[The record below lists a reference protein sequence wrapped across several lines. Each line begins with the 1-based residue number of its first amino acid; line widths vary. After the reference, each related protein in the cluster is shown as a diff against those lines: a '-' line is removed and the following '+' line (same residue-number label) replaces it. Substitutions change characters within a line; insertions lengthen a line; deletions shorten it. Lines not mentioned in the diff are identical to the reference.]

1 MGNSSKHISTSLIVT
16 TYNWPQALALSL
28 RSAFA
33 QSLPP
38 GEIIVADDGSAGDTR
53 QLVDSLRPLCPVP
66 LVHVWHE
73 DRGFRLSAIRNKAI
87 ARAAGDYII
96 QTDGDIILSP
106 RFVSDHVELAEPGFF
121 VCGSRVKLPRE
132 ATERLMGRGEAR
144 LRLWQLPPAYMP
156 NALRSRLLRRFMATR
171 YARKVDHL
179 RGCNMAFWKADAV
192 KVNGYN
198 EDLTQWGHEDGE
210 FAYRLHFAGVRK
222 KALKMGGVAYHLW
235 HSEASK
241 ANEQRHF
248 DELARVI
255 EGRLTWC
262 ANGIDKYL

>member
-1 MGNSSKHISTSLIVT
+1 M
-16 TYNWPQALALSL
+16 
-28 RSAFA
+28 
-33 QSLPP
+33 
-38 GEIIVADDGSAGDTR
+38 
-53 QLVDSLRPLCPVP
+53 
-66 LVHVWHE
+66 
-73 DRGFRLSAIRNKAI
+73 
-87 ARAAGDYII
+87 GDYII

-106 RFVSDHVELAEPGFF
+106 HFVEDHVELAEPGFF

-132 ATERLMGRGEAR
+132 ATERLMQRGEAR
-144 LRLWQLPPAYMP
+144 LRLWQLPPAYMA

-210 FAYRLHFAGVRK
+210 FAYRLHFAGVGK

-255 EGRLTWC
+255 EGRLAWC
-262 ANGIDKYL
+262 GNGIDKYL

>member
-1 MGNSSKHISTSLIVT
+1 
-16 TYNWPQALALSL
+16 
-28 RSAFA
+28 
-33 QSLPP
+33 
-38 GEIIVADDGSAGDTR
+38 
-53 QLVDSLRPLCPVP
+53 
-66 LVHVWHE
+66 
-73 DRGFRLSAIRNKAI
+73 
-87 ARAAGDYII
+87 
-96 QTDGDIILSP
+96 
-106 RFVSDHVELAEPGFF
+106 
-121 VCGSRVKLPRE
+121 
-132 ATERLMGRGEAR
+132 
-144 LRLWQLPPAYMP
+144 
-156 NALRSRLLRRFMATR
+156 
-171 YARKVDHL
+171 
-179 RGCNMAFWKADAV
+179 MAFWKADAV